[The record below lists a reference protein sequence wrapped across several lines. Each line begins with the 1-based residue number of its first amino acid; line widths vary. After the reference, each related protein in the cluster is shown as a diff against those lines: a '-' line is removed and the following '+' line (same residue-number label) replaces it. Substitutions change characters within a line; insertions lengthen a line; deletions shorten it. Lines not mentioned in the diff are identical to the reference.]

1 MLISHRCQFIIFT
14 DPLKSCQWLQQTL
27 SPWSDQPVAPAKKY
41 SDKSL
46 FFNGM
51 SPAEAELAFDL
62 SGLPF
67 HNYTRIAVVQN
78 PFRRMAQLY
87 DRIKATDPLWRLRK
101 RAGLDLP
108 DFGAWLE
115 KTRPDGNGAGF
126 IAGPRWRKYG
136 AWSADAWGDGR
147 ITNFVRAETVAED
160 LRGVFRQMGV
170 APVFGD
176 NSEEQEMHRFAE
188 MLRYDA
194 TTMEIIRDRYRSD
207 LNLYQKPA
215 PKLRLVA

>member
-1 MLISHRCQFIIFT
+1 
-14 DPLKSCQWLQQTL
+14 
-27 SPWSDQPVAPAKKY
+27 V
-41 SDKSL
+41 

-87 DRIKATDPLWRLRK
+87 DRIAATDPFWRLRK
-101 RAGLDLP
+101 RAGWAVP
-108 DFGAWLE
+108 DFGTWLNN
-115 KTRPDGNGAGF
+115 TRPNGNGAGF
-126 IAGPRWRKYG
+126 VAGPRWRRYG
-136 AWSADAWGDGR
+136 AWSADAWSDGR
-147 ITNFVRAETVAED
+147 ITHFVRAETLAED

-170 APVFGD
+170 APFFGTD
-176 NSEEQEMHRFAE
+176 GKDDELHRFAE
-188 MLRYDA
+188 MLRYDSA
-194 TTMEIIRDRYRSD
+194 TMDIIRDRYRSD
-207 LNLYQKPA
+207 LKLYQKSE